1 MPVCSG
7 PPAAAAICATAS
19 HHNIKSFFH
28 ISSFILHPFL
38 SRLIVKKSTIV
49 LVLFFVA
56 MVFACLPTQ
65 QSKANTGT
73 DTLDQHIYLPVV
85 IGVFKA
91 SSSGLVLDHTT
102 ADITKIP
109 SAYLGLAKANIR
121 LSYGHTS
128 HGSQV
133 VSGMSYLERVD
144 PFYSFTTDGSIQ
156 SGYLSL
162 ADGTPDLD
170 VGYDGWNDKTDAYL
184 QGSGKDRNLVM
195 WSWCGQ
201 LAGYSDSQ
209 VQAYLSEMTALEQK
223 YPNVRFVY
231 MTQHT
236 NPGVDPAQNDMIR
249 AYAKANGKLLFD
261 FADMEKYS
269 PDGVAISQGDWGDT
283 CPWCQKWCSTHQ
295 AYCADLDK
303 VYGCA
308 HSDSDPEQKL
318 YCKIKGQAFWWMMA
332 RLAGWDG
339 TPAG

>member
-1 MPVCSG
+1 M
-7 PPAAAAICATAS
+7 
-19 HHNIKSFFH
+19 
-28 ISSFILHPFL
+28 
-38 SRLIVKKSTIV
+38 KKSTIV

-65 QSKANTGT
+65 QSKASTGAG
-73 DTLDQHIYLPVV
+73 TLDQQIYLPVV
-85 IGVFKA
+85 MGVFKT

-102 ADITKIP
+102 TDITKIP
-109 SAYLGLAKANIR
+109 TTYINQAISNVR

-133 VSGMSYLERVD
+133 VSGMGYWMRKD
-144 PFYSFTTDGSIQ
+144 PLYSFVTNGSIQ
-156 SGYLSL
+156 AGYLSL
-162 ADGTPDLD
+162 ADTTPSND
-170 VGYDGWNDKTDAYL
+170 VGYSDWNEKTDAYL

-209 VQAYLSEMTALEQK
+209 VQAYLSEMSALEQK
-223 YPNVRFVY
+223 YPKVRFVY

-249 AYAKANGKLLFD
+249 TYAKANGKLLFD
-261 FADMEKYS
+261 FADMEKFS
-269 PDGVAISQGDWGDT
+269 PDGVAIPQSQWGDT
-283 CPWCQKWCSTHQ
+283 CPWCQSWCSTHQ
-295 AYCADLDK
+295 SYCADLST
-303 VYGCA
+303 VNGCA
-308 HSDSDPEQKL
+308 HSDSVTSQQL

-339 TPAG
+339 TSG